1 MTTLFTKGQLVMVLD
16 RGYTLP
22 NGTVKP
28 DTWNIGVVTK
38 PTDPEYLWTAAN
50 VRCEGSM
57 TSQVP
62 GWPQEEIRAATKED
76 LDSLPDWGRKWVDD
90 FLLERRNPKVP
101 YLNRKVSSALR
112 AAEIHRF
119 EDLQQATDAELLAL
133 KGVGKKAVADLRTWQ
148 QRREGGQQND
158 G

>member
-1 MTTLFTKGQLVMVLD
+1 MTTMFTKGQLVMVLD

-38 PTDPEYLWTAAN
+38 PTDPEYLWTAAD

-62 GWPQEEIRAATKED
+62 GWPQEQIRAATKED
-76 LDSLPDWGRKWVDD
+76 LDSLPDWGKKWVDD
-90 FLLERRNPKVP
+90 FLLERVNPSLKAWSVK
-101 YLNRKVSSALR
+101 RSVFSALS
-112 AAEIHRF
+112 AAGIHRLR
-119 EDLQQATDAELLAL
+119 DLQQATDAELLAL
-133 KGVGKKAVADLRTWQ
+133 KVVGKKAVADLRTWQ
-148 QRREGGQQND
+148 QKREGGSN
-158 G
+158 